1 MASNSYGDIFRITTW
16 GESHGKAVG
25 VVIDGCPSG
34 LRIDHDHIKRQ
45 LMYRRPGQNKFV
57 TPRTEQDNYEILSGV
72 YEGVTTGTPISVLFK
87 NNDVRSKDY
96 SQFENTFKPG
106 HADYTYYKK
115 YGVFDHRG
123 SGRASARETVCRV
136 FSGAL
141 AAQVLTEL
149 KIKVKVGI
157 RQVGGIRASYNMNDV
172 TQESIYQ
179 SSIRCPDENTE
190 HLIRDYLEQLIN
202 QGDSSGALVEVVIEH
217 LPVGL
222 GEPIYN
228 KISASL
234 SHAIMSIPGVK
245 GISFGSGFDCVS
257 AVGSK
262 HNDQMQM
269 IDNRVDWRDNNAGGM
284 LGGITTGQDVVMQVA
299 FKPTSSIKRDQH
311 TINRSG
317 SNVIVKQKETA
328 RHDPCIAIR
337 GVSVVESMV
346 YLSIL
351 NLYLSSQFVYKK
363 KNNID
368 LYARSNNR

>member
-1 MASNSYGDIFRITTW
+1 MASNSYGDIFQITTW

-34 LRIDHDHIKRQ
+34 LKIDHDHIKRQ
-45 LMYRRPGQNKFV
+45 LMYRRPGQSKFV
-57 TPRTEQDNYEILSGV
+57 TPRAEQDVYEILSGI
-72 YEGVTTGTPISVLFK
+72 YDGVTTGTPISVMFMNK
-87 NNDVRSKDY
+87 DVRSKDY

-115 YGVFDHRG
+115 YGMFDHRG

-141 AAQVLTEL
+141 AAQLL
-149 KIKVKVGI
+149 ADLDIKIKVGI
-157 RQVGGIRASYNMNDV
+157 RQIGDIRATYNVKDV
-172 TQESIYQ
+172 TQETIYK
-179 SSIRCPDENTE
+179 SSIRCPDDDTE
-190 HLIRDYLEQLIN
+190 LKMRDYLEQLIN
-202 QGDSSGALVEVVIEH
+202 EGDSSGALVEVVIEN

-228 KISASL
+228 KITASL

-245 GISFGSGFDCVS
+245 GISFGSGFACVS
-257 AVGSK
+257 AIGSK

-269 IDNRVDWRDNNAGGM
+269 IENRVGWMGNNAGGM
-284 LGGITTGQDVVMQVA
+284 LGGITTGQDVIIQVA
-299 FKPTSSIKRDQH
+299 FKPTSSIKKDQH

-317 SNVIVKQKETA
+317 SNTLVKQKKTS

-337 GVSVVESMV
+337 GVSVVESMT

-368 LYARSNNR
+368 FHARSNN